1 MGWTRSWVLLAGVW
15 VLLVGSECGTP
26 ISNSECEE
34 LYQGVAGFQLC
45 DQTGSSCMFYRNNR
59 PDPEIS
65 CEETCESAGAAC
77 LNAYNEGEPDV
88 CSVGGELVCDES
100 SCENACQVRENDSVC
115 ACGNA
120 SSGTGGTGGS
130 GGFGGMEA
138 VASAIS
144 VTLAG
149 ALPTATRTRP
159 IWACSAAWTK
169 PCAAPISVNASK
181 IVPLTP
187 PAAWSEWLRTR
198 FVRTTASA
206 GPGCSAAWPQALEA
220 TATSS
225 WISPAHAVLA
235 HSVTLVPLRLASRA
249 TRSGA

>member
-65 CEETCESAGAAC
+65 CEEICESAGAEC

-100 SCENACQVRENDSVC
+100 SC
-115 ACGNA
+115 
-120 SSGTGGTGGS
+120 
-130 GGFGGMEA
+130 
-138 VASAIS
+138 
-144 VTLAG
+144 
-149 ALPTATRTRP
+149 
-159 IWACSAAWTK
+159 
-169 PCAAPISVNASK
+169 
-181 IVPLTP
+181 
-187 PAAWSEWLRTR
+187 
-198 FVRTTASA
+198 
-206 GPGCSAAWPQALEA
+206 
-220 TATSS
+220 
-225 WISPAHAVLA
+225 
-235 HSVTLVPLRLASRA
+235 
-249 TRSGA
+249 